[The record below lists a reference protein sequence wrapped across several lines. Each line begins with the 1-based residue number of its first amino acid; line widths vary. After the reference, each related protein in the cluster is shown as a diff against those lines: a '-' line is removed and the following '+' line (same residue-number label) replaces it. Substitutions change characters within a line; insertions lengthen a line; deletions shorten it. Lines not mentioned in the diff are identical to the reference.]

1 MAHDEP
7 GQGRFVVESDG
18 SIAEL
23 VYRTEPDR
31 IILLHTEVPSDL
43 GGRGIGGQLVA
54 AAVARAR
61 SEGLTIV
68 PWCPFARRWLKD
80 HADVAD
86 TVVIDWSPPT

>member
-31 IILLHTEVPSDL
+31 LILLHTEVPGDL

-54 AAVARAR
+54 AAVARAG

-86 TVVIDWSPPT
+86 TVEIDWSPPT